1 MAETHNDIDNKTRA
15 NLAYIWTFIAG
26 FILCYIVFRWG
37 DKMEILTLIIGL
49 IGGTILGGIF
59 GIYFGGSISK
69 KPDGNPTVNT
79 GDNTTV
85 NTVSEKP
92 AIDGGNE
99 QRKS

>member
-1 MAETHNDIDNKTRA
+1 MANDTHSDIDNKTRA

-26 FILCYIVFRWG
+26 LILCYIVFRWG

-85 NTVSEKP
+85 VANSGAPVDEGK
-92 AIDGGNE
+92 
-99 QRKS
+99 